1 VTAGQGAVT
10 RRRIAIWP
18 DPAGKI
24 EPMATAVKKLDL
36 EVGEL
41 VEVGGRRYEVVP
53 DRAGGLTL
61 EQRITPVSELYAG
74 RGWKPA
80 SEEDFERLTAADA
93 PPDGEG

>member
-1 VTAGQGAVT
+1 MSSCAHIPVRPDAAG
-10 RRRIAIWP
+10 RI
-18 DPAGKI
+18 G
-24 EPMATAVKKLDL
+24 PMATAVRKLDL

-61 EQRITPVSELYAG
+61 EPPITPVSELYAG

-80 SEEDFERLTAADA
+80 SEEDFERLTADDL